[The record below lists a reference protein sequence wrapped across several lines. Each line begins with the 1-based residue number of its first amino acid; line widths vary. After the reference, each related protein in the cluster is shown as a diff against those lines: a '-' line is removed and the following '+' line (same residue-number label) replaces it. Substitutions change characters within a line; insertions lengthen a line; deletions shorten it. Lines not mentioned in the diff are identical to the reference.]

1 MLFKN
6 QLAYSITFIAL
17 CMASMGGA
25 LIAQTKVWSE
35 DMTTSLAEV
44 GWIEQANDGFII
56 AAGAKGL
63 MGLDNNTGKQV
74 WIKPELKGVIQAS
87 YQNIEG
93 LPLFYAEYTPIVGK
107 TRGIII
113 HSSTGDILYDT
124 KDDNYRIK
132 TYHLLPDQGVI
143 LFEMT
148 KENTKL
154 LMSFSLSTM
163 SKTWVTD
170 LGVIK
175 GLIAQLGNS
184 TTRESFIDHG
194 PMFSKSGDLIVGMK
208 EMAYGID
215 AKTGT
220 INWRYE
226 ADKDLQALVYSPQ
239 NNSLY
244 LGVKKSN
251 KLTVL
256 EPAKGTDITPGKLK
270 LKGVLLDI
278 TSDSK
283 NNIVLVESEGF
294 NLIDPKTND
303 LIWNKSYKIPYLD
316 EVIPFQKGYIA
327 VAKDADNGSI
337 AYVDNTGKQIW
348 DTKVK
353 GYVYYATT
361 TEKGVLY
368 ISTER
373 SNIISFSDG
382 KDIWDK
388 DVKFKSVPAVTY
400 DDVEKKVIMFE
411 SKTGYKFDLATGD
424 MNIFAED
431 IKLEDV
437 TWKTPLEAECRP
449 KGYFFYTNQHTSL
462 VDKKGKLVYTKEYP
476 QLSSTDLTS
485 LAQLGANIA
494 GVDVDVAGS
503 IENMKEL
510 DRLSK
515 GAYTT
520 SNAASQGTAKT
531 DVMASAAITNTNLS
545 FEVTRTR
552 YSNSRIARDH
562 MFITTKDETSKRS
575 ILMINKDTG
584 KADKTINIVDTTPL
598 YVVDEIDTRVF
609 ICEHNMTIIC
619 YDMK

>member
-1 MLFKN
+1 MLLKN
-6 QLAYSITFIAL
+6 QLAYTTTFIVL
-17 CMASMGGA
+17 CMVSMTGT
-25 LIAQTKVWSE
+25 LIAQTEVWKV
-35 DMTTSLAEV
+35 DMTTSMAEV
-44 GWIEQANDGFII
+44 GWIEQANDGYII

-63 MGLDNNTGKQV
+63 MGIDNNTGKQV
-74 WIKPELKGVIQAS
+74 WIKPELKGVIKET
-87 YQNIEG
+87 YQNIDG
-93 LPLFYAEYTPIVGK
+93 LPLFYAEYTPMVGK

-113 HSSTGDILYDT
+113 HSSTGDVLYDT

-132 TYHLLPDQGVI
+132 TYHLIPEQAMI

-154 LMSFSLSTM
+154 LMSFSLATM
-163 SKTWVTD
+163 AKTWVTD
-170 LGVIK
+170 LGEIK
-175 GLIAQLGNS
+175 GMISQIGNS
-184 TTRESFIDHG
+184 TTRLSFIDKG
-194 PMFSKSGDLIVGMK
+194 PMFSKSGDLIVGLK

-215 AKTGT
+215 AKTGA
-220 INWRYE
+220 IKWSYE
-226 ADKDLQALVYSPQ
+226 AEKELQALVYSPLS
-239 NNSLY
+239 NSLY

-256 EPAKGTDITPGKLK
+256 DPANGKDITPGKLK
-270 LKGVLLDI
+270 LRGNLLDI
-278 TSDSK
+278 TSDSR
-283 NNIVLVESEGF
+283 NNIVLVETEGF
-294 NLIDPKTND
+294 NLIDPKTSD
-303 LIWNKSYKIPYLD
+303 FLWNKSFKIPYLD

-327 VAKDADNGSI
+327 VAKDEDNGSI
-337 AYVDNTGKQIW
+337 AYVDNAGKQIW
-348 DTKVK
+348 DTKVR

-373 SNIISFSDG
+373 SNIISFSEG
-382 KDIWDK
+382 KDVWDK

-400 DDVEKKVIMFE
+400 DEVEKKVIMFE
-411 SKTGYKFDLATGD
+411 SKTGYKFDLMTGA
-424 MNIFAED
+424 MNVFAED

-437 TWKTPLEAECRP
+437 KWNTPLEAESRP
-449 KGYFFYTNQHTSL
+449 NGYFFYTNQHTSL
-462 VDKKGKLVYTKEYP
+462 IDKKGKLVYTKEYP
-476 QLSSTDLTS
+476 QLSSSDLTS

-494 GVDVDVAGS
+494 GVDIDIAGS

-515 GAYTT
+515 GVYTT
-520 SNAASQGTAKT
+520 SNVSSQGTAKT
-531 DVMASAAITNTNLS
+531 EVMASAAVGNTQL

-552 YSNSRIARDH
+552 YTNSRNARDH

-575 ILMINKDTG
+575 ILMVNKDSG
-584 KADKTINIVDTTPL
+584 KVVKTINIVDTTPV

-609 ICEHNMTIIC
+609 ICERNKTITC